1 MESKDYKN
9 RTYLSAIEAA
19 KYLNVSVEMLH
30 ALANRQVIKVQIAGS
45 GQMRF
50 DLRELKRYE
59 ANLKSK
65 HRRNKINIDRVQYKR
80 YLPLPK

>member
-9 RTYLSAIEAA
+9 RTYLSAIESA

-30 ALANRQVIKVQIAGS
+30 ALANRQVIKVEIAAS

-50 DLRELKRYE
+50 DIRELKKYE
-59 ANLKSK
+59 TNLTSK
-65 HRRNKINIDRVQYKR
+65 HRRNKINIDKVKYKR